1 MADDAPIDADAL
13 VAQQRIE
20 EMRTLIA
27 QVSAAIEI
35 MTDLRARME
44 QILERAYAAA
54 DRGDRDLGL
63 EDEGA

>member
-1 MADDAPIDADAL
+1 MADDAPVDADAL

-27 QVSAAIEI
+27 QASAAIEI

-44 QILERAYAAA
+44 QILEQAYAAA
-54 DRGDRDLGL
+54 DRGDQDLGL